1 MSARAAQGS
10 KNAPGGG
17 ASGSGA
23 SGGGAPARLGL
34 GDAARLM
41 RETLSVTQFPGEEQ
55 KKAALR
61 RILHQALA
69 GLEEVEAR
77 EFIDALRTR
86 FPDRLFE
93 AGARAHEA
101 EGRLAKL
108 EREVAQ
114 LRASREEL
122 RRRLDL
128 AEGMINRLHRAVTQ
142 PGTLGSV
149 PPGSPAPPA
158 VDPVGVQPLFDAIA
172 LVITLAM
179 EQEPLAIQLH
189 ASIAPPAGGGR
200 PQGTLADLL
209 KTVAALGPGQAAAA
223 KESLAEVRRRLNL
236 MKRQAAAMM
245 ESSDQTWKSGTQ
257 RIVESLDPREAEKE
271 ISRKIPGLRDAAVLK
286 EVRQR
291 FEAFQGDLDKN
302 IDHYYRE
309 TFKTIYARK
318 MEERS

>member
-1 MSARAAQGS
+1 MSVKAAPP
-10 KNAPGGG
+10 NA
-17 ASGSGA
+17 
-23 SGGGAPARLGL
+23 GAPRRLGL
-34 GDAARLM
+34 GETARLM
-41 RETLSVTQFPGEEQ
+41 RETLSVTQFPSENH

-69 GLEEVEAR
+69 GLEEAEAR
-77 EFIDALRTR
+77 EFVDALRTR

-101 EGRLAKL
+101 EGRLEKL

-114 LRASREEL
+114 LRANREEL
-122 RRRLDL
+122 KRRLDL
-128 AEGMINRLHRAVTQ
+128 AEGMVNRLHRAATQ

-149 PPGSPAPPA
+149 PPGAPIPPP
-158 VDPVGVQPLFDAIA
+158 VDPVAVQPLFDAVA

-179 EQEPLAIQLH
+179 EQEPLANQLH
-189 ASIAPPAGGGR
+189 ASIAPPAGGKR
-200 PQGTLADLL
+200 ATGTLADLL
-209 KTVAALGPGQAAAA
+209 NTVAGLGPGQAAAA
-223 KESLAEVRRRLNL
+223 KESLAEIRRRMNV
-236 MKRQAAAMM
+236 MKRQSAAML
-245 ESSDQTWKSGTQ
+245 ESTEQTWKSGTQ

-271 ISRKIPGLRDAAVLK
+271 VPRKMPGLREAAVLK